1 MYNSFVAVKIV
12 IRGDR
17 TVGKTCLFYRLQGQK
32 FHEEYIP
39 TEEIQVCYLSKKI
52 LCSILHLLMSYFFFF
67 YNILWITQR
76 VITLIFYWNQACCIQ
91 WNYKTTD
98 DIVKVEVWD
107 VVDKGKKKKKLDGL
121 KLSNKEVRHKC
132 SNKEVFSTTVHTDL
146 YWECCVFTI
155 ALNYDFGWSLDQI
168 QPRAFRKIS

>member
-52 LCSILHLLMSYFFFF
+52 LCSISHLLMSYFFFF
-67 YNILWITQR
+67 LQHSMNNTILLKSGLLHT
-76 VITLIFYWNQACCIQ
+76 
-91 WNYKTTD
+91 
-98 DIVKVEVWD
+98 VE
-107 VVDKGKKKKKLDGL
+107 LQ
-121 KLSNKEVRHKC
+121 NNR
-132 SNKEVFSTTVHTDL
+132 
-146 YWECCVFTI
+146 
-155 ALNYDFGWSLDQI
+155 
-168 QPRAFRKIS
+168 

>member
-52 LCSILHLLMSYFFFF
+52 LCSILHLLMSYFFFTTF
-67 YNILWITQR
+67 Y
-76 VITLIFYWNQACCIQ
+76 
-91 WNYKTTD
+91 
-98 DIVKVEVWD
+98 E
-107 VVDKGKKKKKLDGL
+107 
-121 KLSNKEVRHKC
+121 
-132 SNKEVFSTTVHTDL
+132 
-146 YWECCVFTI
+146 
-155 ALNYDFGWSLDQI
+155 
-168 QPRAFRKIS
+168 

>member
-52 LCSILHLLMSYFFFF
+52 LCSILHLLMSFFFF
-67 YNILWITQR
+67 FFT
-76 VITLIFYWNQACCIQ
+76 TFY
-91 WNYKTTD
+91 
-98 DIVKVEVWD
+98 E
-107 VVDKGKKKKKLDGL
+107 
-121 KLSNKEVRHKC
+121 
-132 SNKEVFSTTVHTDL
+132 
-146 YWECCVFTI
+146 
-155 ALNYDFGWSLDQI
+155 
-168 QPRAFRKIS
+168 

>member
-52 LCSILHLLMSYFFFF
+52 LCSILHLLMSSLFFLQHSMNNTKSYYFD
-67 YNILWITQR
+67 ILLKSGLLHT
-76 VITLIFYWNQACCIQ
+76 
-91 WNYKTTD
+91 
-98 DIVKVEVWD
+98 VE
-107 VVDKGKKKKKLDGL
+107 LQ
-121 KLSNKEVRHKC
+121 NNR
-132 SNKEVFSTTVHTDL
+132 
-146 YWECCVFTI
+146 
-155 ALNYDFGWSLDQI
+155 
-168 QPRAFRKIS
+168 

>member
-52 LCSILHLLMSYFFFF
+52 LCSILHLLMSFLLFFLQHSMNNTKSYYFD
-67 YNILWITQR
+67 ILLKSGLLHT
-76 VITLIFYWNQACCIQ
+76 
-91 WNYKTTD
+91 
-98 DIVKVEVWD
+98 VE
-107 VVDKGKKKKKLDGL
+107 LQ
-121 KLSNKEVRHKC
+121 NNR
-132 SNKEVFSTTVHTDL
+132 
-146 YWECCVFTI
+146 
-155 ALNYDFGWSLDQI
+155 
-168 QPRAFRKIS
+168 

>member
-52 LCSILHLLMSYFFFF
+52 LCSILLLLMSFLFFCLQHSMNNTKSYYFD
-67 YNILWITQR
+67 ILLKSGLLHT
-76 VITLIFYWNQACCIQ
+76 
-91 WNYKTTD
+91 
-98 DIVKVEVWD
+98 VE
-107 VVDKGKKKKKLDGL
+107 LQ
-121 KLSNKEVRHKC
+121 NNR
-132 SNKEVFSTTVHTDL
+132 
-146 YWECCVFTI
+146 
-155 ALNYDFGWSLDQI
+155 
-168 QPRAFRKIS
+168 